1 MLPCQALFTPKPNIC
16 TSELIIGYLCEMGIL
31 HLPQT
36 HYFLLQM
43 YPCQRQMNSVKIT
56 IGLSAQAKEL
66 HVTITIM
73 SWTLAMVFQ
82 SFKSYLCL
90 VQNFT
95 STFPF
100 HLPFYTSFKNLRV
113 FVVVHSLN
121 HVQLL
126 VNPWNAAYQASLCF
140 TISQSF
146 LKFMSI
152 ESYAN

>member
-1 MLPCQALFTPKPNIC
+1 MLPCQALLTLKSNIC
-16 TSELIIGYLCEMGIL
+16 TSELIIGYLCKMGIS

-36 HYFLLQM
+36 HYLLLHT
-43 YPCQRQMNSVKIT
+43 YSCQRQINSVKIT
-56 IGLSAQAKEL
+56 IGLSARAKEP

-82 SFKSYLCL
+82 SFNSYLCL
-90 VQNFT
+90 VQTFT

-100 HLPFYTSFKNLRV
+100 HLLLYTSFKNLRV

-126 VNPWNAAYQASLCF
+126 VNPWNVAYQASLCF

-146 LKFMSI
+146 LIFMSI
-152 ESYAN
+152 ESDAI